1 MLRDLWKTFIQ
12 KEKINEILEKR
23 TGDCTKYN
31 SQNYLEKLRYVC
43 TDFDMLYSKNVNNI
57 TMQEVICAVVYMDW
71 TIESVDM
78 IEKELSYVLSTSFIT
93 SNKYDKLKEYSNSL
107 RSFIIAHPLETNRH
121 SKYKLDG
128 SYICVDIQPQAS
140 IFIIGPESYKYFS
153 LSGLQNKPNKNKR
166 YVYIKCYSANK
177 IKENRKSHTISFDN
191 IAHPNELY
199 FFGIALEDIY
209 EVISYCIKRLD
220 YFNRTIKK
228 II

>member
-1 MLRDLWKTFIQ
+1 MLRDLWNTFIQ
-12 KEKINEILEKR
+12 KEKINEILKKR
-23 TGDCTKYN
+23 TGNNTKYN
-31 SQNYLEKLRYVC
+31 SQNYLEKLKYIC
-43 TDFDMLYSKNVNNI
+43 TDFDKIYNKDIKNI
-57 TMQEVICAVVYMDW
+57 TMQDVICAVVYMDW
-71 TIESVDM
+71 AIESVDM
-78 IEKELSYVLSTSFIT
+78 IEKELSYVLSTSFNA
-93 SNKYDKLKEYSNSL
+93 SNKYDRLKEYSESL
-107 RSFIIAHPLETNRH
+107 RSFIIAHPLETTRH

-128 SYICVDIQPQAS
+128 RYICVDIQPQAS
-140 IFIIGPESYKYFS
+140 IFIIGPKPYKYFS

-209 EVISYCIKRLD
+209 EVINYCIKRLD